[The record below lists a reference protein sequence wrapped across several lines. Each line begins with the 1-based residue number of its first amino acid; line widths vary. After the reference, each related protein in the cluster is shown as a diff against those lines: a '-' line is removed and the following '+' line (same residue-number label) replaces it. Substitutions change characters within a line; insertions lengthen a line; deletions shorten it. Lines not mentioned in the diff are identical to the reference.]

1 MTSKYKADLGWFLK
15 TLNAACDSALFS
27 RRRFDYCIVDEA
39 SQITLPTCL
48 GPLRFADKFVLVG
61 DHYQLPPLVRCKVA
75 RNAGLDVSLFRLL
88 SDKHSDCLVEL
99 TQQYRM
105 NEDIMHLSNTLIYE
119 GKLQCGSEE
128 VAKRCLEI
136 PNYRFID
143 DLHLETGN
151 KCDRVSCW
159 LEYLL
164 SPRYVFFRHQS
175 MYYEGL
181 NGLQDQSRVRGHRQG
196 SRS

>member
-1 MTSKYKADLGWFLK
+1 M
-15 TLNAACDSALFS
+15 CDSALFS
-27 RRRFDYCIVDEA
+27 RRKFDYCIVDEA

-48 GPLRFADKFVLVG
+48 GPLRFAETFVLVG
-61 DHYQLPPLVRCKVA
+61 DHYQLPPLVRSRVA
-75 RNAGLDVSLFRLL
+75 KKAGLEVSLFRLL
-88 SDKHSDCLVEL
+88 SEAHADCVVEL

-136 PNYRFID
+136 PSYQFID
-143 DLHLETGN
+143 DLHGKAGD

-164 SPRYVFFRHQS
+164 SPRYAPLLKLRVS
-175 MYYEGL
+175 
-181 NGLQDQSRVRGHRQG
+181 QD
-196 SRS
+196 